1 MAESTSSTLSSP
13 GTPEEKKPAGS
24 APEVPVDSLP
34 AWKWQG
40 TLPVL
45 LLATMIN
52 GYDVSNVAN
61 IQSRIYE
68 AFGNIQLLPWVGLSY
83 SLANFAA
90 LGLSRKIL
98 YCFNMRWIY
107 IANLALFMVG
117 AAVAGA
123 APNIST
129 VIAGRIIMGV
139 AGAIVYQSTLT
150 YLAVFAPPAKSA
162 QLFAL
167 VSAVWAVGL
176 VLGGPIGS
184 ALAANHNTT
193 WRWAF
198 YMNLPFV
205 GLALAL
211 ALICLPSKY
220 LGPDISVPQRLI
232 KIDPVGVLLN
242 MASPVLFAVAL
253 EFSGPIWAWDS
264 GATIAVWIIFG
275 LVTIA
280 WIVQQ
285 SFCIFTTPTERSIPV
300 HLMKRMDLLPIWM
313 ASGCAGACYA
323 VTLYYTPLFFS
334 FARGHGA
341 LQQTVRLL
349 PFILVFIVVVILV
362 GGSLPI
368 IGRYN
373 VIYFIAGVATIAG
386 GAAMATTISST
397 VSESQVM
404 GLEAVIGIGL
414 GCSFQHGVGISNVIN
429 KVPQERVDS
438 TILFNMA
445 QMGAIAISLSIAGSI
460 FQNVGYALLADAL
473 GGRGYTEED
482 IRQALAGVSSVVWQ
496 SKDPDVLKDGVDA
509 VSKVIARE
517 FYLVVAGGAM
527 CLMCALV
534 MKREKLDYGRKKK
547 GAEEEVVVVPE
558 S

>member
-1 MAESTSSTLSSP
+1 MAESTSSTST
-13 GTPEEKKPAGS
+13 TPESEKTAQPAPQ
-24 APEVPVDSLP
+24 APLDTIP
-34 AWKWQG
+34 AWKWKG
-40 TLPVL
+40 SLLVFILTTL
-45 LLATMIN
+45 IN

-68 AFGNIQLLPWVGLSY
+68 AFGNIKLLPWIGLSY
-83 SLANFAA
+83 SLASFAV

-107 IANLALFMVG
+107 IVNVAIFMAG

-123 APNIST
+123 APNISV
-129 VIAGRIIMGV
+129 VIVGRIIMGV
-139 AGAIVYQSTLT
+139 AGAIVYQSNLT
-150 YLAVFAPPAKSA
+150 FVAVFAPPADSPR
-162 QLFAL
+162 LFGL
-167 VSAVWAVGL
+167 LSAVWAVGL
-176 VLGGPIGS
+176 VIGGPIGS
-184 ALAANHNTT
+184 ALAANDNTT

-205 GLALAL
+205 GLALAM
-211 ALICLPSKY
+211 ALLCIPDKY
-220 LGPDISVPQRLI
+220 LGPDIPVLQRLA
-232 KIDPVGVLLN
+232 KIDPVGVTLN

-253 EFSGPIWAWDS
+253 EFSGSIWSWDS
-264 GATIAVWIIFG
+264 GSTIAVWIIFG

-280 WIVQQ
+280 WAVQQ
-285 SFCIFTTPTERSIPV
+285 CLCIFTTPTERSIPL
-300 HLMKRMDLLPIWM
+300 HLIKRLDVLPLWV
-313 ASGCAGACYA
+313 ASGCAGASYA

-341 LQQTVRLL
+341 LQQTVRIL

-373 VIYFIAGVATIAG
+373 IIYFIAGLATISGA
-386 GAAMATTISST
+386 AAMAATMSST

-404 GLEAVIGIGL
+404 GLEALIGIGL
-414 GCSFQHGVGISNVIN
+414 GCSFQHGVGISNVMN
-429 KVPQERVDS
+429 KAPQDRVDS
-438 TILFNMA
+438 AILFNMA
-445 QMGAIAISLSIAGSI
+445 QMGAIAIVLSIAGSI
-460 FQNVGYALLADAL
+460 FQNVGYSLLSDAL
-473 GGRGYTEED
+473 GGRGYSEED

-496 SKDPDVLKDGVDA
+496 SRDPDVLKSGVEA

-517 FYLVVAGGAM
+517 FYLVVAGGAV
-527 CLMCALV
+527 CLVCALV

-547 GAEEEVVVVPE
+547 EKEGGGA
-558 S
+558 